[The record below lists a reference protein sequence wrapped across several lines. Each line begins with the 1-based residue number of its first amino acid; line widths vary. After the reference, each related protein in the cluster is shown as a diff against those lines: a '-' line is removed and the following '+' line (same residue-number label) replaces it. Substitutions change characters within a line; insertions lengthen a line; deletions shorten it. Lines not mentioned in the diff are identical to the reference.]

1 MQSQENIKYRNFL
14 KLTEDGE
21 KKQKPSLHQQQKGYQ
36 TYRKHVRSYL
46 VYYSF
51 LWISSFIFAYIPVH
65 KATCFPK
72 FSGLYFFG
80 HQKLAHQKK
89 TVLIM
94 ERSSTRGSRGRH
106 RIQGTVLISREV
118 EGVDSWKVFTGP
130 EALGHKQKHG
140 RLPLNIRKSFFIVRV
155 PEHWYRFSRAG
166 CGASV
171 LGDKSCLDSHLQVTL
186 LEQGCGA
193 DVPQRSQPSLTLL

>member
-1 MQSQENIKYRNFL
+1 
-14 KLTEDGE
+14 
-21 KKQKPSLHQQQKGYQ
+21 
-36 TYRKHVRSYL
+36 
-46 VYYSF
+46 
-51 LWISSFIFAYIPVH
+51 
-65 KATCFPK
+65 
-72 FSGLYFFG
+72 
-80 HQKLAHQKK
+80 
-89 TVLIM
+89 M

-171 LGDKSCLDSHLQVTL
+171 LGDKSCLDSHLWVTL

-193 DVPQRSQPSLTLL
+193 DVPQRSQPSLTLLWCCGAKMMERMGNHNISWIAKHQHNITGGTTVTKNERADSWKDQ